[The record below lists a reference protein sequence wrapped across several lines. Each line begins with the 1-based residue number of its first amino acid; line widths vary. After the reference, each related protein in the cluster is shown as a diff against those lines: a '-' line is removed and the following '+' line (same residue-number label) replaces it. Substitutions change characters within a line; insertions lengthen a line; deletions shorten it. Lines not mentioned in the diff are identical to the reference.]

1 MCDVTNIMFKGME
14 MAKLLHSCRL
24 EYLFH
29 FFTMLTL
36 LNILEYIY
44 IYMFFKNTPCFL
56 EDKT

>member
-44 IYMFFKNTPCFL
+44 IYIYMFLNITSK
-56 EDKT
+56 